1 LILERRY
8 QAINI
13 QIEMVF
19 TRLVGLV
26 GGSATFAQIF
36 LALPMTLDL
45 LGTSPRDFKIYWAL
59 TAIGAP
65 SFLLLS
71 LLVTIHHFLYS
82 TIRLFLKNTPLAPL
96 VAFLSILSP
105 FFTTLCIAT
114 TLYYY
119 LHPPDSTSTGG
130 LLPGASHAL
139 VNVMPYMYANV
150 LRWVSPLFTLAEGI
164 STLLVIQ
171 VVGKVGKGW
180 ADEEEK
186 EEGIEW
192 RGLLGL
198 VAAALVYCAGL
209 AGIIR
214 VSAMSAYGLM
224 ADQAGVPQ
232 WSGVV
237 HPGIHARRCAHD
249 GPLPVF
255 NRLRSSPDQRA
266 RNESSLCLRRR
277 KLVQPLQSDY
287 RAEYQYSA
295 WLSGVEAEME

>member
-1 LILERRY
+1 
-8 QAINI
+8 
-13 QIEMVF
+13 M
-19 TRLVGLV
+19 TDM
-26 GGSATFAQIF
+26 FA
-36 LALPMTLDL
+36 
-45 LGTSPRDFKIYWAL
+45 
-59 TAIGAP
+59 GAP

-105 FFTTLCIAT
+105 FFTTISIAI
-114 TLYYY
+114 TLYFY
-119 LHPPDSTSTGG
+119 LHPPEPTSTAG
-130 LLPGASHAL
+130 LVTSGSHIL
-139 VNVMPYMYANV
+139 VNVLPYIYANV

-209 AGIIR
+209 AGVIMVSFFIVAFCMKADIGGIPKWSSIIHTR
-214 VSAMSAYGLM
+214 L
-224 ADQAGVPQ
+224 
-232 WSGVV
+232 
-237 HPGIHARRCAHD
+237 HARSSTHY
-249 GPLPVF
+249 GPVPITHRIHVETDKRPG
-255 NRLRSSPDQRA
+255 NK
-266 RNESSLCLRRR
+266 SSLCLRRCR
-277 KLVQPLQSDY
+277 AQSLVGVIQADD
-287 RAEYQYSA
+287 QYSA

>member
-1 LILERRY
+1 MS
-8 QAINI
+8 Q
-13 QIEMVF
+13 
-19 TRLVGLV
+19 
-26 GGSATFAQIF
+26 
-36 LALPMTLDL
+36 
-45 LGTSPRDFKIYWAL
+45 
-59 TAIGAP
+59 GAP

-71 LLVTIHHFLYS
+71 LLVTIHHFAYS

-105 FFTTLCIAT
+105 FFTTACIAT
-114 TLYYY
+114 TLYFY
-119 LHPPDSTSTGG
+119 LHPPDSTHNGG

-139 VNVMPYMYANV
+139 VNVMPYVYANV

-209 AGIIR
+209 AGVIR
-214 VSAMSAYGLM
+214 ASRSLVSTK
-224 ADQAGVPQ
+224 
-232 WSGVV
+232 W
-237 HPGIHARRCAHD
+237 HPDLVGISEWTGFIDPSFHARSCAHH
-249 GPLPVF
+249 GSLPLAYRV
-255 NRLRSSPDQRA
+255 RASSHQRT
-266 RNESSLCLRRR
+266 RNKSGLCLRRG
-277 KLVQPLQSDY
+277 KL
-287 RAEYQYSA
+287 AEGEINSSMLIRSIRRGYLVLKQRWSK
-295 WLSGVEAEME
+295 LTRFCMPTVPR